1 MNHTCALTLGVQNKT
16 DTLWKKLS
24 LHVLNVPKVPGGK
37 LCYKEKSICTDKK
50 TYMYVPLTSLRQATY
65 TIMFSLGENEGN
77 SPSTCRMWAGKK
89 KKKNRFT
96 EKKSNQI

>member
-24 LHVLNVPKVPGGK
+24 LHVLNVPKAPGGK
-37 LCYKEKSICTDKK
+37 LCYKEKSICIDKK
-50 TYMYVPLTSLRQATY
+50 TYMYVPLISLRLATY
-65 TIMFSLGENEGN
+65 TIRFSLGENEGN

-89 KKKNRFT
+89 KKKPQT
-96 EKKSNQI
+96 Y